1 MAGRKP
7 DFTEAELNEFTKSY
21 IEDNP
26 FRELNYTDIAD
37 YINRKIQPEKEI
49 TYRHLS
55 RCQAIKDLV
64 KIIIRGY
71 APLHLPSPEMGTHF
85 L

>member
-37 YINRKIQPEKEI
+37 YIHR
-49 TYRHLS
+49 Y
-55 RCQAIKDLV
+55 
-64 KIIIRGY
+64 
-71 APLHLPSPEMGTHF
+71 
-85 L
+85 